1 MYNIIYIFET
11 INCHCIIYIY
21 IVVNKPVM
29 SVVVNNDTS
38 DFNYVTEKSAIEN
51 SVCNEICD
59 DRPNNQQML
68 INDCKFKKYIFG
80 YS

>member
-1 MYNIIYIFET
+1 MLTLYIFKT
-11 INCHCIIYIY
+11 INCHCIFCIY

-38 DFNYVTEKSAIEN
+38 DFNYVAEKSAIEN
-51 SVCNEICD
+51 SVCNEIFD
-59 DRPNNQQML
+59 EKSSNQEMS
-68 INDCKFKKYIFG
+68 INDCKFEKYLFG